1 MEIYNVYN
9 ENKMKYPIIINIPHS
24 GIKIPR
30 EIMKKYS
37 NPKPIIANNDW
48 FLKELYSFFIDMEVT
63 IISANYSRY
72 VVDLNRIITE
82 PIIGDNYNKCTIY
95 SKTTWGKDL
104 YNKIPTKIE
113 CEERLEKYY
122 YPYHNKLKELID
134 KKLEIY
140 DKVLIID
147 LHSGF
152 SSTGEKDIC
161 LANANGELS
170 SNQLI
175 EKLKKELEQVKFTV
189 NMNNPVTGGKI
200 LKKYHNEDNRI
211 ECILMELNYKKYIR
225 DTYIGEEEIKEYDE
239 NLFKNTQR
247 KLKLA
252 FEKYL
257 SHIKEN

>member
-1 MEIYNVYN
+1 MEIYNTYN

-24 GIKIPR
+24 GTEIPK
-30 EIMKKYS
+30 EIQQQYV

-48 FLKELYSFFIDMEVT
+48 FLKELYCFLIEMEVT
-63 IISANYSRY
+63 LISANYSRY
-72 VVDLNRIITE
+72 VVDLNRIVTE
-82 PIIGDNYNKCTIY
+82 QIIGDDYNKCTIY

-104 YNKIPTKIE
+104 YNKLPNKIE
-113 CEERLEKYY
+113 CEQRLEKYY
-122 YPYHNKLKELID
+122 YPYHDKLKELID

-161 LANANGELS
+161 LGNANGEMS
-170 SNQLI
+170 DNKKI
-175 EKLKKELEQVKFTV
+175 EDLKRELKQAKFTV
-189 NMNNPVTGGKI
+189 NINKPVTGGKI
-200 LKKYHNEDNRI
+200 LRKYHNEDNRI
-211 ECILMELNYKKYIR
+211 ECILFELNYKKYIK

-239 NLFKNTQR
+239 KIFKDAQR

-252 FEKYL
+252 FERYL
-257 SHIKEN
+257 SNIK